1 MLLGWLLS
9 GLLTAWLLSLIE
21 FDRVVIKALQELM
34 NIDISEES
42 YYFIFAMIGVVAG
55 IIHRL

>member
-21 FDRVVIKALQELM
+21 FDRIVIKALQELM
-34 NIDISEES
+34 NIEISEES
-42 YYFIFAMIGVVAG
+42 YYFIFAMIGVAAG